1 MVQEI
6 RKQVCLAE
14 IVAVSAY
21 VRFHPQDSRL
31 PSSIAV
37 LPTFDRGVCIGGPHR
52 SSLGSARTPGTCQSW
67 FAKPNGGSANIRCG
81 VNQNHGE
88 TSTPGSIHCKSLQ
101 GGHLRP
107 KSRIVPQK
115 SPFWKVAADNRVLSN
130 GVVAIYLG

>member
-37 LPTFDRGVCIGGPHR
+37 LPTFDRGVCIGGPH
-52 SSLGSARTPGTCQSW
+52 LAGYRTHT
-67 FAKPNGGSANIRCG
+67 
-81 VNQNHGE
+81 
-88 TSTPGSIHCKSLQ
+88 
-101 GGHLRP
+101 GHLPELVRET
-107 KSRIVPQK
+107 
-115 SPFWKVAADNRVLSN
+115 
-130 GVVAIYLG
+130 